1 MSTIPKPGAL
11 SCQPKIDTLSN
22 GVATKSLSPR
32 ELRVWHAFRLM
43 HEDVLGRVGR
53 DIAQATGLS
62 GPEFGVLSR
71 LAVLGKGEMRQQ
83 ALARVMDWDK
93 SRLSHQLTRM
103 QRRALIERRPGD
115 GGTVLV
121 VLTNHGREKLDAAR
135 PVHAESVRRNLLSR
149 LTPEQIDTIV
159 RVSNLLGEE
168 D

>member
-1 MSTIPKPGAL
+1 
-11 SCQPKIDTLSN
+11 
-22 GVATKSLSPR
+22 
-32 ELRVWHAFRLM
+32 M

-71 LAVLGKGEMRQQ
+71 LAACGKGEMRQQ
-83 ALARVMDWDK
+83 ALARAMDWDK

-103 QRRALIERRPGD
+103 QRRTLIERHSID
-115 GGTVLV
+115 GGAVLV
-121 VLTNHGREKLDAAR
+121 VITNHGREKLDAAR

-149 LTPEQIDTIV
+149 LTQEQIDTIV

-168 D
+168 G